1 MTGRS
6 VRIALWVAVFAA
18 LAVLPFASGKFVT
31 YLATRVLLLGIFAI
45 GYDLLLGQS
54 GLLSFGHGGF
64 YAAGAY
70 GLGLFSLHVSSHP
83 LLGLLAGVAA
93 AALIATAIGF
103 FCVRSTEVY
112 FSMLTLA
119 FGMMIFALV
128 WNARDITGGDDGLIG
143 IARAPLALAGLQLKI
158 ARGEQ
163 FYLFVLAFFALAVWV
178 AARIRRSPFGLV
190 LTGIRE
196 NAVRME
202 FAGVAV
208 RRYRLAVFVIS
219 ASFAGLAGALEALL
233 ESNARPFMAHWTHSA
248 EPILVGLL
256 GGVGTLTGPL
266 LGSALFIGLREIIQR
281 FTENWMIAFG
291 VLLLLIIGAFRGG
304 IVGTIDEL
312 WSRRRRRASG
322 DGAGTGPGATSRR
335 EVA

>member
-1 MTGRS
+1 MTGRA
-6 VRIALWVAVFAA
+6 VRIAVLLLVAAALVAV
-18 LAVLPFASGKFVT
+18 PFTAGKFGT
-31 YLATRVLLLGIFAI
+31 YLTTRVLLLGIFAI

-143 IARAPLALAGLQLKI
+143 IARAPLALPGLQLKI

-266 LGSALFIGLREIIQR
+266 LGSALFIGLREVIQR

-304 IVGTIDEL
+304 IVGTIDGL
-312 WSRRRRRASG
+312 WSRRRPPATG
-322 DGAGTGPGATSRR
+322 GGAGRAGTASRR